1 MKKVNKLPNKMVA
14 LTDKNVSSDTITS
27 TIASN
32 KPASKKQYNNN
43 DKWTSTRLTLKEK
56 KNEILDIK
64 ELYNL
69 IFHGTY

>member
-43 DKWTSTRLTLKEK
+43 DK
-56 KNEILDIK
+56 
-64 ELYNL
+64 
-69 IFHGTY
+69 